1 MSSRRQGH
9 EGRFRQAEAR
19 LWASVGVEPTERR
32 LVLERTGTTIRVQEV
47 GDGPSVVFIH
57 GANNGGSSWASLVA
71 GLEGFRCLLV
81 DRPGCGLSD
90 PIATVFTG
98 PDHLGAYAE
107 GMVLDVLDGLG
118 LDAAPLVATS
128 YGGYFALR
136 TAAAHPERVPRL
148 VEYGW
153 TLGAPRAKLPAIIR
167 VASLPGLR
175 RVLNAVPPTRG
186 AVRALL
192 GQIGLK
198 EAVAA
203 GRVSDEMVDWYHA
216 LLRDT
221 PTVRQELAA
230 TVHLLS
236 PTGGLDD
243 GLTLPPEL
251 LARIEAPTYFLWGD
265 GDPFGDADTARRI
278 ADLVPGAELELLPGA
293 GHAVWMDDA
302 ALVAARTRAF
312 LTAT

>member
-1 MSSRRQGH
+1 MTRGRGD
-9 EGRFRQAEAR
+9 EGRFRAAEAR
-19 LWASVGVEPTERR
+19 LWASMGVEPTERR
-32 LVLERTGTTIRVQEV
+32 LALERTGTTVRVQEV
-47 GDGPSVVFIH
+47 GEGPSVVFIH
-57 GANNGGSSWASLVA
+57 GANNGGASWASLVA
-71 GLEGFRCLLV
+71 RLDGFRCVLV

-90 PIATVFTG
+90 PIDSVFSG
-98 PDHLGAYAE
+98 PDHLAAYAE
-107 GMVLDVLDGLG
+107 GVVLDLLDGLG
-118 LDAAPLVATS
+118 LDSAPLVATS

-136 TAAAHPERVPRL
+136 AAAAHPERVQRI

-153 TLGAPRAKLPAIIR
+153 TLGAPMAKLPAIVR

-198 EAVAA
+198 QAVAA
-203 GRVSDEMVDWYHA
+203 GRVTDEMVDWYHA

-230 TVHLLS
+230 TRNLTS

-243 GLTLPPEL
+243 GLTLPSEL
-251 LARIEAPTYFLWGD
+251 LARIEAPTFFLWGD
-265 GDPFGDADTARRI
+265 GDPFGGAQVAR
-278 ADLVPGAELELLPGA
+278 DLVAQMPTAELELLPGA

-302 ALVAARTRAF
+302 VLVASRTQAF
-312 LTAT
+312 LDAP

>member
-1 MSSRRQGH
+1 
-9 EGRFRQAEAR
+9 
-19 LWASVGVEPTERR
+19 V
-32 LVLERTGTTIRVQEV
+32 
-47 GDGPSVVFIH
+47 
-57 GANNGGSSWASLVA
+57 
-71 GLEGFRCLLV
+71 LV

-90 PIATVFTG
+90 PTDTVFTG
-98 PDHLGAYAE
+98 PDHLAGYAVDV
-107 GMVLDVLDGLG
+107 VLDVLDGLA
-118 LDAAPLVATS
+118 LDSPHLVATS
-128 YGGYFALR
+128 YGGFFALR
-136 TAAAHPERVPRL
+136 TAAVHPERVQRL

-153 TLGAPRAKLPAIIR
+153 TLGAPMAKLPAIMR

-198 EAVAA
+198 QAVAA

-230 TVHLLS
+230 TAKLLS
-236 PTGGLDD
+236 PTGGLDP
-243 GLTLPPEL
+243 GLTLGPEL
-251 LARIEAPTYFLWGD
+251 LGRIEAPTFFLWGD
-265 GDPFGDADTARRI
+265 GDPFGGAEVAQALVAD
-278 ADLVPGAELELLPGA
+278 VPGAELELLPGA

-302 ALVAARTRAF
+302 GHVANATRRF
-312 LTAT
+312 LDPHG

>member
-1 MSSRRQGH
+1 MSRGD
-9 EGRFRQAEAR
+9 EARFRAAEQR

-32 LVLERTGTTIRVQEV
+32 IRLERTGTTIRAQEV
-47 GDGPSVVFIH
+47 GDGPPLVFIH
-57 GANNGGSSWASLVA
+57 GANNAGTSWASLVA
-71 GLEGFRCLLV
+71 RLAGFRCVLV

-90 PIATVFTG
+90 PIDTVFAG
-98 PDHLGAYAE
+98 PDELGAYAE
-107 GMVLDVLDGLG
+107 GVVLDVLDGLD
-118 LDAAPLVATS
+118 LDSTDVVATS

-136 TAAAHPERVPRL
+136 TAAAHPERVRRL
-148 VEYGW
+148 VVYGW
-153 TLGAPRAKLPAIIR
+153 TLGAPMAKLPAIMR

-198 EAVAA
+198 QAVAA

-230 TVHLLS
+230 TVRLLS
-236 PTGGLDD
+236 PKGGLDD
-243 GLTLPPEL
+243 RLTLPPEL
-251 LARIEAPTYFLWGD
+251 LGRIQAPTYLLWGD
-265 GDPFGDADTARRI
+265 GDPFGGAAV
-278 ADLVPGAELELLPGA
+278 AHDLLAQMPTAELELLPGA

-302 ALVAARTRAF
+302 ALVASRTKAF
-312 LTAT
+312 LAAP